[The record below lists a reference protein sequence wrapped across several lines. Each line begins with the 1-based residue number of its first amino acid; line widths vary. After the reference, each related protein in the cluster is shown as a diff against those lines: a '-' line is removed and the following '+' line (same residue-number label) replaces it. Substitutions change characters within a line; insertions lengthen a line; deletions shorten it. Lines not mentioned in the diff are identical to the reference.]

1 MQIKLTREALID
13 TALRAALAVLIF
25 ISICGAGFFCAWIG
39 GVQPFTGQAGFI
51 SMLTFGVAS
60 VFASATFKRP

>member
-13 TALRAALAVLIF
+13 TARRAALAVLIF
-25 ISICGAGFFCAWIG
+25 TAICAVGFFCAWIG

-60 VFASATFKRP
+60 VFASATFIRP

>member
-39 GVQPFTGQAGFI
+39 GVQPFTTDAGLI
-51 SMLTFGVAS
+51 ALMTLLPATL
-60 VFASATFKRP
+60 FASITFIRP

>member
-1 MQIKLTREALID
+1 MKIKLTRDDLIDVAIRAVLSALIF
-13 TALRAALAVLIF
+13 TT
-25 ISICGAGFFCAWIG
+25 ICAAGFFCAWIG

-60 VFASATFKRP
+60 TFAAATFIRP